1 MHRKRKADTIFEIS
15 GGNAHPARSV
25 IQRLHLDAISIS
37 TSKGYKRTT
46 EAVKGQTIV
55 DDYTT
60 KSSESTYN
68 FNWTPNDDF
77 PLDYDQDSPQFRTRT
92 ASDDP
97 MFEWLKHDREVF
109 LDELLRCDGRGS
121 EPMINC
127 GCTGTFPAE
136 FRCIDCLH
144 CEMKCRSCI
153 VDNHKTLPLHRIQ
166 AWNGQ
171 FFEKQSLKCM
181 GLRIQ
186 LNHLPGDVCGA
197 PRPAPDDD
205 FVIVDTYQIHEV
217 GLDFCNCEQSIP
229 FAVQLLRAQL
239 YPTTGSNPCSAV
251 TFSCLKHFHLLS
263 LESKCSVFEYMSSV
277 SRGTD
282 NTGTERIRDRYDEF
296 LRVIRQW
303 RHLKMLKRSGRGHD
317 PNGVAA
323 TKPGECALPCPAC
336 PHPGRNLP
344 PDWKSVSKEKK

>member
-1 MHRKRKADTIFEIS
+1 MA
-15 GGNAHPARSV
+15 A
-25 IQRLHLDAISIS
+25 
-37 TSKGYKRTT
+37 
-46 EAVKGQTIV
+46 
-55 DDYTT
+55 
-60 KSSESTYN
+60 
-68 FNWTPNDDF
+68 
-77 PLDYDQDSPQFRTRT
+77 
-92 ASDDP
+92 
-97 MFEWLKHDREVF
+97 
-109 LDELLRCDGRGS
+109 
-121 EPMINC
+121 
-127 GCTGTFPAE
+127 
-136 FRCIDCLH
+136 
-144 CEMKCRSCI
+144 
-153 VDNHKTLPLHRIQ
+153 

-171 FFEKQSLKCM
+171 FFEKQSLKSM

-229 FAVQLLRAQL
+229 FAIQLLRARL

-277 SRGTD
+277 SRGSD
-282 NTGTERIRDRYDEF
+282 NTGTESIRDRYDEF

-317 PNGVAA
+317 PNGLAA
-323 TKPGECALPCPAC
+323 TMPGECALLCPAC
-336 PHPGRNLP
+336 PQPGRNLP
-344 PDWKSVSKEKK
+344 PNWKSVSKEKKYLYSLFIALDANFRLKRKNISSEDRDPSLGPGWAFFVEENNYKAFIKEHWGLKQPKSTCVSHDAVNKPDREAHGLAASGAGTVDCSRHDLKRPCGVGDLQLGERQVLYGYTV